1 MINGFRHFY
10 LLLIAILL
18 PLASLGGTPRTTGE
32 YAVVLEDAPLA
43 ASIASTKELKTAAAA
58 DRRARIQRAQA
69 TVRKSLADRKVQET
83 YSTDLLV
90 NAIFVRATAEQAE
103 QIAKT
108 PGVRYV
114 QYLPPVKP
122 KLNRALDLMRVLQGW
137 TLVGGE
143 GNAGAGVKIGILDSG
158 IDHTH
163 PAFQDDSL
171 QVPAGFPKGRPED
184 LPYTNRKIIVAR
196 SYVSLLPFAEV
207 RAEDSRPDDKTPRD
221 RKGHGTAVAMTA
233 AGRRV
238 SGTAATITGVAPK
251 AFLGNYKIFG
261 SPGVNDAT
269 RTSVIIRALQDA
281 IADGMDIVTLSL
293 GSPAEFGPLVRDR
306 DCAATTSPGFDI
318 PSDACDV
325 RAYAVEN
332 AVRLGLTVVVP
343 AGNDG
348 VEFDIPAYNTINT
361 PGTASSAIT
370 VGASTNAHVW
380 YSTVRAESGSAP
392 SNLREI
398 DALFG
403 NGPKPSPTLTAPLR
417 DVTAFQDNG
426 LACAPLGRDTLVGA
440 LALIQRGDCS
450 YAEKVNNAQRAGAVG
465 VVLFQPDG
473 NNGLGYPEGL
483 SGTGIPLVLVR
494 NNDGVAL
501 KQFLAANPDPLV
513 TLDIRLRE
521 RSEVSNTVAYFTS
534 HGPSIGD
541 VTRGEAPIKPELV
554 AVGTDLYF
562 AAQSLDPNGALYDPA
577 GFTAG
582 QGTSFAVPMVAG
594 AAALV
599 KQRFPSFTPA
609 QVKSAVVTTAT
620 LDVDG
625 PDGTAR
631 VVAVGN
637 GKLNVQGALQVNTT
651 VDPVTLSFG
660 VVRASAPLPKTVS
673 LVLTNV
679 TNQPTTLDLA
689 IARRETDSAAQL
701 TVTPNRV
708 QLNPGQRTT
717 VTVRLA
723 GNLPQPGQ
731 YEGALTIRGSGAGLR
746 VPFLYL
752 VGDGIPFDVLSMYGQ
767 DFVGIVSEQGWLLE
781 AKVVDRYGVPVSNAN
796 ANFTTV
802 RGGGRVTS
810 QLTETDVAGITFAN
824 VTLGP
829 QLGEQQFALD
839 IGRIRLDFFGRARL
853 QPVIDTDGV
862 VNAASGQPGRVA
874 PGSYISIFGRGLAEA
889 TRIASTASLPFSLA
903 GVSVSFDAPG
913 ISVPGRL
920 HFVSEGQ
927 INVQVPWEFRG
938 LNSVQMKVS
947 IADGPNDQSAVYSV
961 PLANQSPAFFE
972 FDDAAGGRRL
982 LAAVNLAGQVVTV
995 ANPIRRGDVV
1005 QLYAN
1010 GLGPVDNDQQS
1021 GEPAPVSP
1029 LARTVNPPVVTIGNR
1044 PAEVLFCG
1052 LTPGNVGLYQIN
1064 VRVPADAP
1072 SGLQPVALTIS
1083 GSTARTATLPLN

>member
-1 MINGFRHFY
+1 MTHGIRQFY
-10 LLLIAILL
+10 LFLIAILL
-18 PLASLGGTPRTTGE
+18 PLAAFGGPPRTTGE
-32 YAVVLEDAPLA
+32 YAVVLEDPPLA
-43 ASIASTKELKTAAAA
+43 ATISSTKELKTTSAV

-69 TVRKSLADRKVQET
+69 AVRKTLAERKVRET

-90 NAIFVRATAEQAE
+90 NAIFVRATPTQAE
-103 QIAKT
+103 EIAKT

-114 QYLPPVKP
+114 QFLPPVKP
-122 KLNRALDLMRVLQGW
+122 KLNRALDLMRVLEGW

-143 GNAGAGVKIGILDSG
+143 GNAGAGVRIGILDSG

-221 RKGHGTAVAMTA
+221 RKGHGTAVAMAA

-238 SGTAATITGVAPK
+238 SGPAATITGVAPK

-293 GSPAEFGPLVRDR
+293 GSPAEFGPLVRDPF
-306 DCAATTSPGFDI
+306 CAGQSPGLEI

-332 AVRLGLTVVVP
+332 AVRLGLTVVVA

-348 VEFDIPAYNTINT
+348 IEFEIPAYNTINT
-361 PGTASSAIT
+361 PGTATSAIT
-370 VGASTNAHVW
+370 VGASSNAHVW
-380 YSTVRAESGSAP
+380 FSTVRVESVSAP

-398 DALFG
+398 DTLFG
-403 NGPKPSPTLTAPLR
+403 NGPKPTPTLTAPLR
-417 DVTAFQDNG
+417 DVTALQDNG
-426 LACAPLGRDTLVGA
+426 LACTPLGNGTLAGA
-440 LALIQRGDCS
+440 IALIQRGDCS

-465 VVLFQPDG
+465 VILYQPDG
-473 NNGLGYPEGL
+473 VNGLGFPQGL
-483 SGTGIPLVLVR
+483 AGTGIPLVLIG
-494 NNDGVAL
+494 NSDGVAL
-501 KQFLAANPDPLV
+501 KQFVAANPDPPV

-521 RSEVSNTVAYFTS
+521 RSEVANTVAYFTS

-554 AVGTDLYF
+554 AVGTDLYM
-562 AAQSLDPNGALYDPA
+562 ATQSLDPNGAQYDA
-577 GFTAG
+577 TGFTAD
-582 QGTSFAVPMVAG
+582 QGTSFAAPMVAG

-609 QVKSAVVTTAT
+609 QIKSAVVTTAT

-637 GKLNVQGALQVNTT
+637 GKLNVQGALQVSTV

-660 VVRASAPLPKTVS
+660 VINSGSPLPKTLS

-679 TNQPTTLDLA
+679 TGQPTALDLA
-689 IARRETDSAAQL
+689 IVRRDADSAAQL
-701 TVTPNRV
+701 TVTPSRV
-708 QLNPGQRTT
+708 ELTPGQRTT

-723 GNLPQPGQ
+723 GSVPPPGQ
-731 YEGALTIRGSGAGLR
+731 YEGALTIRGSGSDLR

-752 VGDGIPFDVLSMYGQ
+752 VGDGRPFDVLSMYGQ

-781 AKVVDRYGVPVSNAN
+781 AKVVDRYGVPVQNAN
-796 ANFTTV
+796 ANFTAV
-802 RGGGRVTS
+802 RGGGRVDS
-810 QLTETDVAGITFAN
+810 QLAQTDVAGITFAN
-824 VTLGP
+824 ITLGP
-829 QLGEQQFALD
+829 TLGEQQFALN
-839 IGRIRLDFFGRARL
+839 IGSIRLDFFGRARL

-862 VNAASGQPGRVA
+862 VNAASGQVGRVA

-889 TRIASTASLPFSLA
+889 TRIASTASLPLSLA
-903 GVSVSFDAPG
+903 GVSVSFDTPG

-947 IADGPNDQSAVYSV
+947 IADGPNDQSALYSV
-961 PLANQSPAFFE
+961 GLANQSPAFFE

-995 ANPIRRGDVV
+995 GNPIRRGDIV

-1010 GLGPVDNDQQS
+1010 GLGPVDNEQQS

-1029 LARTVNPPVVTIGNR
+1029 LARTVNAPTVTIGNR
-1044 PAEVLFCG
+1044 PAEVFFCG
-1052 LTPGNVGLYQIN
+1052 LTPGSVGLYQIN

-1072 SGLQPVALTIS
+1072 SGLQPVGLTIN
-1083 GSTARTATLPLN
+1083 GSAARAATLPLN